1 MVAPYAA
8 RPHAT
13 AIAIQ
18 GERITQVGDDDAV
31 LATRAESTKI
41 VDLKGMTV
49 LPGLIDSHGH
59 VRNFGRLQEMVRE
72 CGSLGFIWGIVQ

>member
-1 MVAPYAA
+1 MTDLILHNGNIHTLDDT

-18 GERITQVGDDDAV
+18 GERIAVVGDDDAV
-31 LATRAESTKI
+31 LATRVESTKI

-49 LPGLIDSHGH
+49 LPGLIDAHYGGPHPVISP
-59 VRNFGRLQEMVRE
+59 LPTM
-72 CGSLGFIWGIVQ
+72 C